1 MNVKKYAAID
11 IGSNAMRLLI
21 NNVIE
26 IDGEK
31 HYKKVD
37 IIRVPIRLG
46 SEAFI
51 KKEISE
57 PTINKF
63 LSAMRA
69 YANLMNAHG
78 IEKYRACATS
88 ALRDAKNGNDIIDLV
103 QKETGINI
111 EIISGKEEAEI
122 IYSTHK
128 EKLLNDHGSF
138 LFVDVGG
145 GSVEITLFENGTT
158 KDSKSFDIGTLRI
171 LNKIIDDRIWEEVK
185 NWVETITSN
194 KKVYLI
200 GSGGNINKVFKLSR
214 KPKSEAL
221 SLDYLER
228 YLEGLKNYSFE
239 ERVIKL
245 DLNIDRADV
254 IIPALIIFT
263 SIMNW
268 SKATQIYVPKIGLAD
283 GLIKMMD

>member
-69 YANLMNAHG
+69 YANLMNAHEV
-78 IEKYRACATS
+78 EKYRACATS
-88 ALRDAKNGNDIIDLV
+88 ALRDAKNGADIIDLV
-103 QKETGINI
+103 KKETGINI

-128 EKLLNDHGSF
+128 EKLLDDHGSF

-200 GSGGNINKVFKLSR
+200 GSGGNINKVFKLSI
-214 KPKSEAL
+214 KPKNEAL